1 MGQVLIRNLDDEV
14 IAAYR
19 EAAKRNQRSLEAE
32 LRDALSRMKPR
43 TERDI
48 EAIRRRFL
56 EIQSM
61 TPNVAQTPS
70 ELLQREARDT
80 DGFRER

>member
-56 EIQSM
+56 EIQAM

-70 ELLQREARDT
+70 EVLQREARDT